1 MCYEKTHYALA
12 RSFAS
17 LEDDTTAKQWCREGK
32 KNGKHMGLT
41 NERRKERVMRKDISQ
56 SSLFLLYE

>member
-41 NERRKERVMRKDISQ
+41 N
-56 SSLFLLYE
+56 